1 MKPQRTIP
9 IASAQPSLRQCGT
22 CRACCEG
29 WAAGNIRGYEMFPG
43 KPCHFLGAEGCT
55 IYDTR
60 PVEPCR
66 NFVCGWLALDS
77 PFPEEFRPNRL
88 GVIIVPIR
96 WREQPA
102 YILLPAGKDPDDA
115 LITWMSEFGKRT
127 GRPFFFSRGSERF
140 GFGPPEFQRDMLA
153 LLASNKRLW

>member
-1 MKPQRTIP
+1 
-9 IASAQPSLRQCGT
+9 
-22 CRACCEG
+22 
-29 WAAGNIRGYEMFPG
+29 MFPG
-43 KPCHFLGAEGCT
+43 RPCHFLGAEGCT

-66 NFVCGWLALDS
+66 NFVCGWLAPES

-96 WREQPA
+96 WRELPA
-102 YILLPAGKDPDDA
+102 YILLPAGQDPDDA
-115 LITWMSEFGKRT
+115 LIKWMSEFGKRT